1 MAVSHI
7 SIQKSSALGGQL
19 YNAIDQLQSS
29 LAKINEL
36 RLAMP
41 YMVDGSNYAHLET
54 QFGFETGRGELAKAE
69 IDSLMAKLNSNAQT
83 SDVNAALQQ
92 VFNYFA

>member
-1 MAVSHI
+1 MAVQHI
-7 SIQKSSALGGQL
+7 SIEKSSSLGAQL
-19 YNAIDQLQSS
+19 YTAIDQLQAS

-41 YMVDGSNYAHLET
+41 YMVDGSDYTHLET
-54 QFGFETGRGELAKAE
+54 QFGLATGRGSLAKAE

-83 SDVNAALQQ
+83 TDVNAALQQ